1 MKKKGRITMFDK
13 IKQEAVQ
20 QVQSQLANITG
31 QVQTDIQNKVETAK
45 REVANVVSSLNTM
58 SNNARSVETRL
69 KESLNTAER
78 RLDVIKNN
86 IEDVGKKAVEET
98 QQITKDIINL
108 ASEQSTQFTKLIE
121 EQQNTIVELG
131 DKINDNVQQIKKIG
145 TDTISDVQEKAKQ
158 VAEVQVEKIM
168 CDFVEKNA
176 LRLVLLMIKG
186 LLTFWKK
193 RNASTNRCRS
203 TNINS

>member
-1 MKKKGRITMFDK
+1 MFDK